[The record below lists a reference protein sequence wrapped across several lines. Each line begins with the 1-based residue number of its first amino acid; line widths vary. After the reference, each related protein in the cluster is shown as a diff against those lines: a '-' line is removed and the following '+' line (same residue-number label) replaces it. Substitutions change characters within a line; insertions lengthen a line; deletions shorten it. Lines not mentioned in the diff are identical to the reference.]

1 MEAGVKNFLGGFTV
15 SAGGR
20 AILHCHL
27 LADVAPPAD
36 LLAARPLLV
45 QRQEGGPL
53 GRRQAAQLLLSQVGV
68 QFHQAA
74 AAVAAV
80 LLRHVVG

>member
-1 MEAGVKNFLGGFTV
+1 MYAGMKNFLSGFTV

-20 AILHCHL
+20 SILHRHL
-27 LADVAPPAD
+27 LADVAPSAD
-36 LLAARPLLV
+36 LLAASPLLV

-53 GRRQAAQLLLSQVGV
+53 ERRQAAQLLLSQVGV
-68 QFHQAA
+68 QLHQAA
-74 AAVAAV
+74 ATAV

>member
-1 MEAGVKNFLGGFTV
+1 MKNFLGGFTV

-20 AILHCHL
+20 AILHRHL
-27 LADVAPPAD
+27 LADVAPSAD

-53 GRRQAAQLLLSQVGV
+53 GRHQAAQLLLSEISV
-68 QFHQAA
+68 QLHQG
-74 AAVAAV
+74 AVAAV
-80 LLRHVVG
+80 LLRHVVS

>member
-1 MEAGVKNFLGGFTV
+1 MKNFLSGLTV
-15 SAGGR
+15 SAGGG

-36 LLAARPLLV
+36 LLAARPLFV
-45 QRQEGGPL
+45 QRQEGGGPL

-68 QFHQAA
+68 QLHQAGA
-74 AAVAAV
+74 AAV